1 MVSVNRRLGQDKP
14 GPTSHGGEGT
24 NPRLEQQLAKN
35 TWQGLTLH
43 VAFGKWELLPVGKAE
58 VDSVS

>member
-1 MVSVNRRLGQDKP
+1 MVSVNRRLGQARLHKTWWGGNESQAGAAACKHLA
-14 GPTSHGGEGT
+14 GP
-24 NPRLEQQLAKN
+24 A
-35 TWQGLTLH
+35 LH